1 MRATWLKNSIRIRLL
16 LEEIKRIDGKLVT
29 ALMLHVVGQRHRRR
43 YHGETTMHGTDR
55 RQGIWQVIFVKKT
68 LVGWAPMED
77 MDMMDKKWEGTSHRR
92 WDYQHHGEGAPV
104 TAVDQIRK
112 IAGLL
117 PEPPPK
123 PPWPP
128 PARGGLGKAERI
140 VQITFWR
147 VIKKASSHKRHSSL
161 EIDNLIGRATFI
173 DNCFRISMNNNN
185 EHHGEGA
192 PVTAVDQIRKIAGLL
207 PEPPPKPPWPP
218 PARGGL
224 GKAERIVQITFWR
237 VIKKASSHKRHS
249 SLEIDNL
256 IGRAT
261 LIDNCFR
268 ISMNNNNV
276 ISTNNNSVINNFLD
290 DGETTFSVPDTG
302 VTLQISR
309 HLSSR
314 YYSIRR
320 GNTKSFLQCS
330 LGDSYQEKLDDS
342 ARMNDFALASQ
353 ATAEMQDAPPR
364 FTRVVGRAV

>member
-43 YHGETTMHGTDR
+43 YHGETTMQGTDR

-92 WDYQHHGEGAPV
+92 WDYQ
-104 TAVDQIRK
+104 
-112 IAGLL
+112 
-117 PEPPPK
+117 
-123 PPWPP
+123 
-128 PARGGLGKAERI
+128 
-140 VQITFWR
+140 
-147 VIKKASSHKRHSSL
+147 
-161 EIDNLIGRATFI
+161 
-173 DNCFRISMNNNN
+173 
-185 EHHGEGA
+185 HHGEGA